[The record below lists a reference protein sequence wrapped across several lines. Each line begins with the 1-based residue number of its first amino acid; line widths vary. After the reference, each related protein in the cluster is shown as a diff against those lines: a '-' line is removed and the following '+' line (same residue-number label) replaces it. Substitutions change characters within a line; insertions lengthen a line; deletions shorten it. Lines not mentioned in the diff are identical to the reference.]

1 MNTPVPTLAT
11 TLATTLAPVRARV
24 ADREVIEALRDIA
37 EVLSII
43 IPEFTDA
50 IDKAA
55 VRDAMQQLVDVAL
68 VHDALGNYHIY
79 PAIDAEDVAEFVAE
93 SVTEAAAP
101 AEEVRA

>member
-1 MNTPVPTLAT
+1 MNTLAT
-11 TLATTLAPVRARV
+11 TLTTTLAPVRARV

-43 IPEFTDA
+43 IPEFPDA

-68 VHDALGNYHIY
+68 VHDALGHYHIY
-79 PAIDAEDVAEFVAE
+79 PAIGAEDV
-93 SVTEAAAP
+93 
-101 AEEVRA
+101 RA